1 MGYSNKYPHEIMSSK
16 KHKKGSLVKKIASF
30 LAVFFILMSV
40 GYGVGIVPES
50 WIDAIEYIASPLD
63 GPQGLWKGDKN
74 TGDTQTSSQDNAAV
88 QGTRTQVS
96 GTLNVEFIDV
106 GQADAILIYNDE
118 NAMLIDAGNN
128 PDGKPL
134 TNYIKSLGI
143 DHLDYVIGTHNHEDH
158 IGGMD
163 DVITAYSSEVDY
175 IMLSEEE
182 GTTATYRS
190 VVEAADS
197 SSAEQLTPKAGETYT
212 LGDATWQILSCDTD
226 MPDLNESSIVIKL
239 TYGNTSFLL
248 PTNILLAGLEG
259 ELVSEI
265 GRSFRLKNALK
276 DSAVR
281 DVYDYVL
288 IDTPPSLGILTTN
301 AIVAADYILIP
312 TDADSDAIS
321 GIAQLGNTIQQARQY
336 CNVDPKILGILFTKF
351 DPRQNNSKD
360 MMKVAMQAAN
370 ALDTK
375 VFNTFI
381 RSAVIVK
388 ETKSRE
394 LDLLT
399 AAPDSTVAMDYMA
412 LADEIAKEGI

>member
-1 MGYSNKYPHEIMSSK
+1 MKVICIANQKGGVAKTATTAIMASALTKRGNK
-16 KHKKGSLVKKIASF
+16 V
-30 LAVFFILMSV
+30 LAVDMDPQGNLSKQVGAEDNGRGVYSV
-40 GYGVGIVPES
+40 LRGDIA
-50 WIDAIEYIASPLD
+50 IQDAIQHFDRFDI
-63 GPQGLWKGDKN
+63 
-74 TGDTQTSSQDNAAV
+74 
-88 QGTRTQVS
+88 
-96 GTLNVEFIDV
+96 
-106 GQADAILIYNDE
+106 
-118 NAMLIDAGNN
+118 
-128 PDGKPL
+128 
-134 TNYIKSLGI
+134 
-143 DHLDYVIGTHNHEDH
+143 
-158 IGGMD
+158 
-163 DVITAYSSEVDY
+163 
-175 IMLSEEE
+175 
-182 GTTATYRS
+182 
-190 VVEAADS
+190 
-197 SSAEQLTPKAGETYT
+197 
-212 LGDATWQILSCDTD
+212 
-226 MPDLNESSIVIKL
+226 
-239 TYGNTSFLL
+239 L

-336 CNVDPKILGILFTKF
+336 CNVDPKLLGILFTKF

>member
-1 MGYSNKYPHEIMSSK
+1 MA
-16 KHKKGSLVKKIASF
+16 L
-30 LAVFFILMSV
+30 
-40 GYGVGIVPES
+40 
-50 WIDAIEYIASPLD
+50 
-63 GPQGLWKGDKN
+63 QGLWKGDKN

-197 SSAEQLTPKAGETYT
+197 SSAEQLTPKAG
-212 LGDATWQILSCDTD
+212 GDI
-226 MPDLNESSIVIKL
+226 
-239 TYGNTSFLL
+239 Y
-248 PTNILLAGLEG
+248 AG
-259 ELVSEI
+259 
-265 GRSFRLKNALK
+265 RCHM
-276 DSAVR
+276 
-281 DVYDYVL
+281 
-288 IDTPPSLGILTTN
+288 
-301 AIVAADYILIP
+301 
-312 TDADSDAIS
+312 ADS
-321 GIAQLGNTIQQARQY
+321 
-336 CNVDPKILGILFTKF
+336 IL
-351 DPRQNNSKD
+351 
-360 MMKVAMQAAN
+360 
-370 ALDTK
+370 
-375 VFNTFI
+375 
-381 RSAVIVK
+381 
-388 ETKSRE
+388 
-394 LDLLT
+394 
-399 AAPDSTVAMDYMA
+399 
-412 LADEIAKEGI
+412 

>member
-1 MGYSNKYPHEIMSSK
+1 MDPQGNLSKQVGAEDNGRGVYSVLR
-16 KHKKGSLVKKIASF
+16 GDIA
-30 LAVFFILMSV
+30 IQ
-40 GYGVGIVPES
+40 
-50 WIDAIEYIASPLD
+50 DAIQHFDRFDI
-63 GPQGLWKGDKN
+63 
-74 TGDTQTSSQDNAAV
+74 
-88 QGTRTQVS
+88 
-96 GTLNVEFIDV
+96 
-106 GQADAILIYNDE
+106 
-118 NAMLIDAGNN
+118 
-128 PDGKPL
+128 
-134 TNYIKSLGI
+134 
-143 DHLDYVIGTHNHEDH
+143 
-158 IGGMD
+158 
-163 DVITAYSSEVDY
+163 
-175 IMLSEEE
+175 
-182 GTTATYRS
+182 
-190 VVEAADS
+190 
-197 SSAEQLTPKAGETYT
+197 
-212 LGDATWQILSCDTD
+212 
-226 MPDLNESSIVIKL
+226 
-239 TYGNTSFLL
+239 L

-276 DSAVR
+276 DNAVR

>member
-1 MGYSNKYPHEIMSSK
+1 M
-16 KHKKGSLVKKIASF
+16 
-30 LAVFFILMSV
+30 
-40 GYGVGIVPES
+40 
-50 WIDAIEYIASPLD
+50 
-63 GPQGLWKGDKN
+63 
-74 TGDTQTSSQDNAAV
+74 
-88 QGTRTQVS
+88 
-96 GTLNVEFIDV
+96 
-106 GQADAILIYNDE
+106 
-118 NAMLIDAGNN
+118 
-128 PDGKPL
+128 
-134 TNYIKSLGI
+134 
-143 DHLDYVIGTHNHEDH
+143 
-158 IGGMD
+158 
-163 DVITAYSSEVDY
+163 
-175 IMLSEEE
+175 
-182 GTTATYRS
+182 
-190 VVEAADS
+190 
-197 SSAEQLTPKAGETYT
+197 
-212 LGDATWQILSCDTD
+212 
-226 MPDLNESSIVIKL
+226 
-239 TYGNTSFLL
+239 
-248 PTNILLAGLEG
+248 
-259 ELVSEI
+259 
-265 GRSFRLKNALK
+265 
-276 DSAVR
+276 R

-351 DPRQNNSKD
+351 EPRQNNSKD

>member
-1 MGYSNKYPHEIMSSK
+1 MKVICIANQKGGVAKTATTAIMASALTKRGNK
-16 KHKKGSLVKKIASF
+16 V
-30 LAVFFILMSV
+30 LAVDMDPQGNLSKQVGAEDNGRGVYSV
-40 GYGVGIVPES
+40 LRGDIA
-50 WIDAIEYIASPLD
+50 IQDAIQHFDRFDI
-63 GPQGLWKGDKN
+63 
-74 TGDTQTSSQDNAAV
+74 
-88 QGTRTQVS
+88 
-96 GTLNVEFIDV
+96 
-106 GQADAILIYNDE
+106 
-118 NAMLIDAGNN
+118 
-128 PDGKPL
+128 
-134 TNYIKSLGI
+134 
-143 DHLDYVIGTHNHEDH
+143 
-158 IGGMD
+158 
-163 DVITAYSSEVDY
+163 
-175 IMLSEEE
+175 
-182 GTTATYRS
+182 
-190 VVEAADS
+190 
-197 SSAEQLTPKAGETYT
+197 
-212 LGDATWQILSCDTD
+212 
-226 MPDLNESSIVIKL
+226 
-239 TYGNTSFLL
+239 L

-321 GIAQLGNTIQQARQY
+321 GIAQLGNT
-336 CNVDPKILGILFTKF
+336 
-351 DPRQNNSKD
+351 
-360 MMKVAMQAAN
+360 
-370 ALDTK
+370 
-375 VFNTFI
+375 FI

>member
-1 MGYSNKYPHEIMSSK
+1 MKVICIANQKGGVAKTATTAIMASALTKRGNK
-16 KHKKGSLVKKIASF
+16 V
-30 LAVFFILMSV
+30 LAVDMDPQGNLSKQVGAEDNGRGVYSV
-40 GYGVGIVPES
+40 LRGDIA
-50 WIDAIEYIASPLD
+50 IQDAIQHFERFDI
-63 GPQGLWKGDKN
+63 
-74 TGDTQTSSQDNAAV
+74 
-88 QGTRTQVS
+88 
-96 GTLNVEFIDV
+96 
-106 GQADAILIYNDE
+106 
-118 NAMLIDAGNN
+118 
-128 PDGKPL
+128 
-134 TNYIKSLGI
+134 
-143 DHLDYVIGTHNHEDH
+143 
-158 IGGMD
+158 
-163 DVITAYSSEVDY
+163 
-175 IMLSEEE
+175 
-182 GTTATYRS
+182 
-190 VVEAADS
+190 
-197 SSAEQLTPKAGETYT
+197 
-212 LGDATWQILSCDTD
+212 
-226 MPDLNESSIVIKL
+226 
-239 TYGNTSFLL
+239 L

-360 MMKVAMQAAN
+360 MMKVAMQAAS
-370 ALDTK
+370 ALGTK
-375 VFNTFI
+375 VFNTYI

-388 ETKSRE
+388 EAKSRE

>member
-1 MGYSNKYPHEIMSSK
+1 MKVICIANQKGGVAKTATTAIMASALTKRGNK
-16 KHKKGSLVKKIASF
+16 V
-30 LAVFFILMSV
+30 LAVDMDPQGNLSKQVGAEDNGRGVYSV
-40 GYGVGIVPES
+40 LRGDIA
-50 WIDAIEYIASPLD
+50 IQDAIQHFDRFDI
-63 GPQGLWKGDKN
+63 
-74 TGDTQTSSQDNAAV
+74 
-88 QGTRTQVS
+88 
-96 GTLNVEFIDV
+96 
-106 GQADAILIYNDE
+106 
-118 NAMLIDAGNN
+118 
-128 PDGKPL
+128 
-134 TNYIKSLGI
+134 
-143 DHLDYVIGTHNHEDH
+143 
-158 IGGMD
+158 
-163 DVITAYSSEVDY
+163 
-175 IMLSEEE
+175 
-182 GTTATYRS
+182 
-190 VVEAADS
+190 
-197 SSAEQLTPKAGETYT
+197 
-212 LGDATWQILSCDTD
+212 
-226 MPDLNESSIVIKL
+226 
-239 TYGNTSFLL
+239 L

-288 IDTPPSLGILTTN
+288 IDTPPS
-301 AIVAADYILIP
+301 
-312 TDADSDAIS
+312 
-321 GIAQLGNTIQQARQY
+321 
-336 CNVDPKILGILFTKF
+336 LGILFTKF

>member
-1 MGYSNKYPHEIMSSK
+1 MSTKDHQSEPIESASETLQRIFDGHGSVLGSQMADESSRYDVLK
-16 KHKKGSLVKKIASF
+16 KTDFPKPQRTRRIAVANQKG
-30 LAVFFILMSV
+30 
-40 GYGVGIVPES
+40 GVGKTTSTVNTAAALANKGAQVLVIDMDPQGNLSKQVGAEDNGRGVYS
-50 WIDAIEYIASPLD
+50 VLRGDIAIQDAIQHFDRFDI
-63 GPQGLWKGDKN
+63 
-74 TGDTQTSSQDNAAV
+74 
-88 QGTRTQVS
+88 
-96 GTLNVEFIDV
+96 
-106 GQADAILIYNDE
+106 
-118 NAMLIDAGNN
+118 
-128 PDGKPL
+128 
-134 TNYIKSLGI
+134 
-143 DHLDYVIGTHNHEDH
+143 
-158 IGGMD
+158 
-163 DVITAYSSEVDY
+163 
-175 IMLSEEE
+175 
-182 GTTATYRS
+182 
-190 VVEAADS
+190 
-197 SSAEQLTPKAGETYT
+197 
-212 LGDATWQILSCDTD
+212 
-226 MPDLNESSIVIKL
+226 
-239 TYGNTSFLL
+239 L